1 MTRESMTE
9 ALPAGYE
16 RLHAY
21 GPEFGGDEEGD
32 HRMTNHGP
40 MAV

>member
-9 ALPAGYE
+9 ALPAAYE

-21 GPEFGGDEEGD
+21 GPEFGSDEEG
-32 HRMTNHGP
+32 TTG
-40 MAV
+40 